1 MRPSKTLV
9 LLCLFSMLEANPS
22 NFDSKPQATKQVYL
36 HFVPYSKP
44 KKVFKE
50 VFMILKQVPLH
61 STSFNVLLAQNVQTQ
76 EQEVSLWDPK
86 SSLMLAANGG
96 LVLPDPRD
104 YKQILELRQQA
115 AKHNAPLQKER
126 FIATHAK
133 AFKAFIKALPPKNII
148 TLESPSQHP
157 AKEVYYISKGVP
169 SKEIVAKL
177 EKLTK
182 EARVHVVLLGGYPSE
197 DVENTLFLGA
207 ALCLQYFQQNLQ
219 HLSTIARLQQCT
231 RFLDSDVLDNEAET
245 HTLEHKTM
253 ARITQ
258 NIKLTLRLG
267 LAKNRVTDSDDLA
280 FFLPLFYTLPKKD

>member
-1 MRPSKTLV
+1 MRPSITLIW
-9 LLCLFSMLEANPS
+9 LCLLSMLWANPS
-22 NFDSKPQATKQVYL
+22 DFDTKATKRVYL
-36 HFVPYSKP
+36 HFVPSSKP
-44 KKVFKE
+44 KA

-126 FIATHAK
+126 FISTHAK
-133 AFKAFIKALPPKNII
+133 DFKAFIKALPPKNIM
-148 TLESPSQHP
+148 TLESPSKHP
-157 AKEVYYISKGVP
+157 SKEVYYIAQGALP
-169 SKEIVAKL
+169 KEVVAKL
-177 EKLTK
+177 EKLAK
-182 EARVHVVLLGGYPSE
+182 EARVHVVLLGEYPIESM
-197 DVENTLFLGA
+197 ENTLFLGA

-231 RFLDSDVLDNEAET
+231 RLDPDALDTDA
-245 HTLEHKTM
+245 LEYKFK

-258 NIKLTLRLG
+258 NIKLTLRFG